1 MSSIRDKIQYR
12 IEMDSPLPGNM
23 VCDAVLQVTAH
34 ESIDYRK
41 LPRDIETG
49 ELDAVAE
56 AHLKNS
62 AAERIRKAVMGDVED
77 SLEHATDEFLHWC
90 EDNYRIPCFDDY
102 VQQKF
107 LEVMKP
113 VKKLT
118 R

>member
-12 IEMDSPLPGNM
+12 IELDSPLPGNM
-23 VCDAVLQVTAH
+23 VCDALLRLTVH
-34 ESIDYRK
+34 ETMDYRI
-41 LPRDIETG
+41 LPRDIDPG
-49 ELDAVAE
+49 ELDDVAE
-56 AHLKNS
+56 AHLKDS
-62 AAERIRKAVMGDVED
+62 AAEKIRKAVMGDVED
-77 SLEHATDEFLHWC
+77 SLEHATDEFIEWC
-90 EDNYRIPCFDDY
+90 EDHYGIPCFNDH